1 MDLRNGAALLLAG
14 TMIFCCSGCAKKT
27 RPASGAEKAE
37 SSSVSPASAKALP
50 YRMSTE
56 TSSRQARVTEQAL
69 ERLEQEKYSAYTAVN
84 NFMVDRLQRVIE
96 SYFSR
101 VAYQE
106 EFSVSGGNYWCISLG
121 ESLTKKLET
130 AHALSEKEPDLG
142 RLDDSFQAL
151 YPVLK
156 ELMGALDQVYEYAEL
171 KSYVDD
177 DYALARELH
186 AVIWR
191 TVNQYP
197 ALAGAFMGEVEKAAD
212 ARLEE
217 ALEDFEKNGL
227 VAHYSVLATLLK
239 AKEIQKEIVRQ
250 GISDTSL
257 TNLDLEPVQ
266 PLYDE
271 LVVLVGDTLGY
282 IDDEAQLA
290 REGWRS
296 ASFSIMEDYIK
307 GTKVAL
313 TELMQRVREQRPL
326 QSYELNMARSTRGS
340 VSYFYDQL
348 TGLIN
353 QYNYL

>member
-1 MDLRNGAALLLAG
+1 MDLRNGLAIMLAG
-14 TMIFCCSGCAKKT
+14 AMIFCGSGCGKNP
-27 RPASGAEKAE
+27 RPMGGEPEKAQ
-37 SSSVSPASAKALP
+37 SSSTAPSSQASPRRAIDLN
-50 YRMSTE
+50 
-56 TSSRQARVTEQAL
+56 SSRAEITGQARA
-69 ERLEQEKYSAYTAVN
+69 RMEQEKYNAYIAVN
-84 NFMVDRLQRVIE
+84 NFMAERLKLVIE

-106 EFSVSGGNYWCISLG
+106 EFSVSSGSYWCISLG
-121 ESLTKKLET
+121 DSLTKKLEI
-130 AHALSEKEPDLG
+130 ANALTEKEPYMG

-156 ELMGALDQVYEYAEL
+156 ELMGALDQVYGYAEM

-191 TVNQYP
+191 TVNEYP
-197 ALAGAFMGEVEKAAD
+197 PLAGAFMGEVDKAGD
-212 ARLEE
+212 VRMERTLRE
-217 ALEDFEKNGL
+217 FEKYGF
-227 VAHYSVLATLLK
+227 VAHYSVLATLMK
-239 AKEIQKEIVRQ
+239 AKEIQKEISRQ
-250 GISDTSL
+250 GISDDSL
-257 TNLDLEPVQ
+257 TSLDLEPIQ

-290 REGWRS
+290 REGWQS
-296 ASFSIMEDYIK
+296 SSFSIMEDYIK
-307 GTKVAL
+307 GTKVGL

-326 QSYELNMARSTRGS
+326 QGYELNMARSTRGS